1 LTESQKI
8 KKRTILMYGRSRAGK
23 TAQIAEMA
31 EFVMKTLGLK
41 SLVYSIDK
49 GGFGPLMPYVELGV
63 IDLVTQDDT
72 DPFIFLNKAAKGH
85 IRDGKGWVP
94 ANMAQYGMV
103 AHESMTG
110 YGDALMN
117 ALTEKASQGVNVG
130 GGGNV
135 NLTIQDGSET
145 LKIGGSNMAMYG
157 IIQNRVLD
165 EVWRS
170 QKTSVPFVV
179 WTASASRDEDQT
191 AGGKVIGPAVIGKAL
206 TAELPRH
213 FDLTFRLD
221 CLPAG
226 QGKTERHIL
235 YLGNS
240 VDVAAGNAVGLGNT
254 RIPMNVPKEFEL
266 PTQLEPASLVKA
278 LGLIEKAENAAKEE
292 LRKRLSDGR

>member
-1 LTESQKI
+1 
-8 KKRTILMYGRSRAGK
+8 MYGRSRSGK
-23 TAQIAEMA
+23 SSLLAELA
-31 EFVMKTLGLK
+31 EYVKKTTGLK
-41 SLVYSIDK
+41 SLIYSIDK
-49 GGFGPLMPYVELGV
+49 GGIGPLVPLIDLGV
-63 IDLVTQDDT
+63 IDLVQQEDT
-72 DPFIFLNKAAKGH
+72 DAFIFLNKAARAQL
-85 IRDGKGWVP
+85 RDGKGKWIP
-94 ANMAQYGMV
+94 ADLSQYGMV
-103 AHESMTG
+103 GNESLTG

-135 NLTIQDGSET
+135 NLTITDGAET

-170 QKTSVPFVV
+170 QKLNVPFVV

-221 CLPAG
+221 CLPAS
-226 QGKTERHIL
+226 QGKAERHIL

-240 VDVAAGNAVGLGNT
+240 IDLAAGNAVGLGNT
-254 RIPMNVPKEFEL
+254 RIPMGLPKDYVI
-266 PTQLEPASLVKA
+266 PTQIEPASLVEA
-278 LGLIEKAENAAKEE
+278 LNVIGKAEEIAKTE
-292 LRKRLSDGR
+292 LKKRLESK